1 MRTLMELVAD
11 LDRNNDTGFREPPP
25 RPPHPRGEGDG
36 PRGGM
41 FWLHGAQCLRIA
53 TKVNEIV
60 FPSGQAVLLNPETY
74 GLTPAAIM
82 QELRPH
88 GSGQYSP
95 ASAYQQYLD
104 GTDYDLSHVSL
115 LWKASKI
122 VYAMM
127 LRKGWASVIFHP
139 PESIHLAMIPG
150 VVKQQMA
157 AAAEHFPLMQID
169 HIAVTE
175 ITNFDDLSDRH
186 PTLTK
191 NKSLLF
197 RKEDFKGFAGPF
209 GAVMDWTGGGEAP
222 ASNYLYFRTQLPI
235 RPLSATIKNV
245 ATDKGYRRRWGITF
259 FAVPPKATDEL
270 VARVP
275 LMTVFNGMA
284 FQKHWNRGVSQGRNG
299 TATLYS
305 DRPFGVAPRDVEVQ
319 QDGVWR
325 KV

>member
-1 MRTLMELVAD
+1 MRKLMELVAD
-11 LDRNNDTGFREPPP
+11 LDRNNDTGFRDPPP
-25 RPPHPRGEGDG
+25 RPRGEGDG

-41 FWLHGAQCLRIA
+41 FWLHGEALFRIDP
-53 TKVNEIV
+53 KVNEIV
-60 FPSGQAVLLNPETY
+60 SPSGQAVLLNPDKF
-74 GLTPAAIM
+74 GLTPEAIM

-88 GSGQYSP
+88 GEGQYSP
-95 ASAYQQYLD
+95 ANEYQQYLD
-104 GTDYDLSHVSL
+104 GTDYDLSHMAL
-115 LWKASKI
+115 LWKSSKI

-127 LRKGWASVIFHP
+127 LRKGWASVIFQP
-139 PESIHLAMIPG
+139 PESIHFSMIPS
-150 VVKQQMA
+150 VIKTQVA

-169 HIAVTE
+169 HIAITE
-175 ITNFDDLSDRH
+175 ITNFNDLSDRH

-209 GAVMDWTGGGEAP
+209 GAMMNWTGGGEAP
-222 ASNYLYFRTQLPI
+222 AGNYLYFRTRLPVPQLQ
-235 RPLSATIKNV
+235 ATIKNV
-245 ATDKGYRRRWGITF
+245 STDKGYRRRWGITF
-259 FAVPPKATDEL
+259 FAEPPKADGELL

-275 LMTVFNGMA
+275 LMMVFNGMA
-284 FQKHWNRGVSQGRNG
+284 YQKHWNRGMATGRNG

-305 DRPFGVAPRDVEVQ
+305 DRPFGIPSREVEVQ